1 MLFPTRT
8 RHPELYPHRHGL
20 YFAFFHAL
28 NWQVVI
34 GTPTVLFMQHL
45 GADPFQIGLVFAWT
59 FLLTPVQVVATA
71 LLPHLGFKRL
81 TLFGWNARAWFLLV
95 PLGLAC
101 LAPAQPSGWM
111 ISGMV
116 IAMFCYAVYRAL
128 GAAAITPWL
137 YQVVPEDIRGRYWA
151 TDQLLAAV
159 AGLGIL
165 ILCAGIFVV
174 LPPYSAFQV
183 QYLIAIFGAL
193 MAYRQLKQLPDVPK
207 PKLISLDKIMT
218 ETPRLLTQP
227 GLYRTYLYQS
237 IPLFIAIT
245 PLSPFTVIYLKSVHR
260 TPAAVIMLYAMLT
273 YLGVIV
279 ANIIMRSRLDRFGAK
294 PFFRFSYSSYS
305 FIAVGWLAFLF
316 FGDMLTL
323 LVPVLFFIQGFAGGC
338 WTSANLNYLAR
349 IVPAEERAL
358 PVSLHSAT
366 ITCLGGIAPVVWGLF
381 LKDETGRTVSQPVFA
396 GFFVVMLVIMIVLGS
411 LLHRLPEK
419 AASGAPLMQ
428 GSWLLRPL
436 RGLTSLISLIDRT
449 GDSGPPKPT
458 ADSSGETTSAASR
471 DPGRKSE

>member
-8 RHPELYPHRHGL
+8 RHPELYPYRHGL
-20 YFAFFHAL
+20 YFAFYHAL

-45 GADPFQIGLVFAWT
+45 GADSFQVGLVFAWT
-59 FLLTPVQVVATA
+59 FLLTPVQVIATA
-71 LLPHLGFKRL
+71 LLPHLGFKKL

-116 IAMFCYAVYRAL
+116 IAMFCYAVYRAI
-128 GAAAITPWL
+128 GTAAITPWL
-137 YQVVPEDIRGRYWA
+137 YQIVPEDIRGSYWA
-151 TDQLLAAV
+151 TDQMLSAV

-183 QYLIAIFGAL
+183 QYLIAVFGAL
-193 MAYRQLKQLPDVPK
+193 TAYRALMVLPDVPK
-207 PKLISLDKIMT
+207 PKLISLERILT
-218 ETPRLLTQP
+218 ETPRLLTQR

-237 IPLFIAIT
+237 FPLFIAIT
-245 PLSPFTVIYLKSVHR
+245 PLPPFTVFYLKTTHG

-273 YLGVIV
+273 YLGVIT
-279 ANIIMRSRLDRFGAK
+279 ANVIMRSRLDRIGAK
-294 PFFRFSYSSYS
+294 PFFRLSYAGYS
-305 FIAVGWLAFLF
+305 FSALGWLAFLY
-316 FGDMLTL
+316 FGATLTL
-323 LVPVLFFIQGFAGGC
+323 LVPVLFFVQGFAGGS

-349 IVPAEERAL
+349 IVPAEDRAL
-358 PVSLHSAT
+358 PVSLHSAV
-366 ITCLGGIAPVVWGLF
+366 ITFLGGTAPVIWGLF
-381 LKDETGRTVSQPVFA
+381 LKDETGRTVREPVFA
-396 GFFVVMLVIMIVLGS
+396 AFFIVVLLVMLVLAS

-419 AASGAPLMQ
+419 ELSGEPLMQ
-428 GSWLLRPL
+428 GAWLLRPL
-436 RGLTSLISLIDRT
+436 RGLASLISLIDRSP
-449 GDSGPPKPT
+449 DKPPGPPEKEP
-458 ADSSGETTSAASR
+458 
-471 DPGRKSE
+471 PKS

>member
-20 YFAFFHAL
+20 YFSFFHAL

-45 GADPFQIGLVFAWT
+45 GADSFQVGLVFSWT
-59 FLLTPVQVVATA
+59 FLLTPVQVIATA

-101 LAPAQPSGWM
+101 LAPAQPAGWM

-116 IAMFCYAVYRAL
+116 IAMFCYAVYRAI
-128 GAAAITPWL
+128 GTAAITPWL
-137 YQVVPEDIRGRYWA
+137 YQVVPEDIRGRYWS

-165 ILCAGIFVV
+165 VLCAGIFVV

-193 MAYRQLKQLPDVPK
+193 AAYRALKLLPDVPK
-207 PKLISLDKIMT
+207 PKLISLEKILT

-245 PLSPFTVIYLKSVHR
+245 PLSPFTVFYLKTTHG

-273 YLGVIV
+273 YLGVIT
-279 ANIIMRSRLDRFGAK
+279 ASIIMRTRLDRFGAK
-294 PFFRFSYSSYS
+294 PFFRFSYTSYS
-305 FIAVGWLAFLF
+305 FVALGWLAFLF
-316 FGDMLTL
+316 FGDILAA
-323 LVPVLFFIQGFAGGC
+323 LVPVLFFAQGFAGGC
-338 WTSANLNYLAR
+338 WTSANLNYLVR
-349 IVPAEERAL
+349 IVPAEDRAL

-366 ITCLGGIAPVVWGLF
+366 ITCLGGTAPVIWGLF
-381 LKDETGRTVSQPVFA
+381 LKDDGGYTVREPIFA
-396 GFFVVMLVIMIVLGS
+396 SFFIAMLLVMLVLSS

-419 AASGAPLMQ
+419 APSGGPLMQ
-428 GSWLLRPL
+428 GAWLLRPL
-436 RGLTSLISLIDRT
+436 RGLASLISLIDR
-449 GDSGPPKPT
+449 SPAEPPRPP
-458 ADSSGETTSAASR
+458 DNR
-471 DPGRKSE
+471 PPRL